1 MKEILILFLLTI
13 LQNASFTLVSRARN
27 SSSLVYHG
35 LASIASNGIW
45 LLVIK
50 KVVTNLNSTVLMIT
64 YVIGSV
70 IGSLL
75 MHYIAQNFIEK
86 PKTKR
91 HGIPN

>member
-1 MKEILILFLLTI
+1 MKALITLFLLTV

-27 SSSLVYHG
+27 SNSLIYHG

-50 KVVTNLNSTVLMIT
+50 KVVTNLDSSDMMIT
-64 YVIGSV
+64 YVCGSV

-75 MHYIAQNFIEK
+75 MHYVAQTFIEK
-86 PKTKR
+86 KNKNLEPK
-91 HGIPN
+91 